1 MASANHIRRLAII
14 GLSLGL
20 IGLAFC
26 EIVQWLFFE
35 NERQMM
41 QDPFWSK
48 TIIGFGAIFLLSV
61 MLVPIQVLIL
71 ERRERRQ
78 QPLPKMTIADAIG
91 VLLGGPFTREARV
104 PNWIRIPVLAVL
116 FLLLGVFLFAFMLW
130 LLTRF
135 V

>member
-71 ERRERRQ
+71 E
-78 QPLPKMTIADAIG
+78 
-91 VLLGGPFTREARV
+91 
-104 PNWIRIPVLAVL
+104 
-116 FLLLGVFLFAFMLW
+116 
-130 LLTRF
+130 
-135 V
+135 

>member
-91 VLLGGPFTREARV
+91 VLLGGSFTREARV

-116 FLLLGVFLFAFMLW
+116 FLLLGVFLLAFMLW